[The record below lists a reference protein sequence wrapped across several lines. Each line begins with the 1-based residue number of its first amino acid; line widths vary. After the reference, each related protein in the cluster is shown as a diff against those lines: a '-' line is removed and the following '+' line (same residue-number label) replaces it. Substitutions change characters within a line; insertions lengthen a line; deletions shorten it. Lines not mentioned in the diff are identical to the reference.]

1 MLENLELVDDI
12 DSPKDAYEED
22 KLHFNSILKHQDS
35 LFLLLNKKGNGEIL
49 EIGLTDFQ
57 FKNKIKDVGICNHN
71 LVIYKDH
78 LYSVSSLTGKM
89 MRHSFESKENQFFD
103 LHTRADKF
111 FLRGMVEIDGRLII
125 ALSKKF
131 VKSKH
136 EQSTRHCL
144 ILVYDLETQS
154 ICDEH
159 FLNLNKAILDIA

>member
-1 MLENLELVDDI
+1 LINFEYLLN
-12 DSPKDAYEED
+12 Y
-22 KLHFNSILKHQDS
+22 N
-35 LFLLLNKKGNGEIL
+35 LFLLLK
-49 EIGLTDFQ
+49 
-57 FKNKIKDVGICNHN
+57 
-71 LVIYKDH
+71 
-78 LYSVSSLTGKM
+78 
-89 MRHSFESKENQFFD
+89 SKENQFFD